1 MRHLDPK
8 REGERDLARLLH
20 ELERSSVDRR
30 HLLLRAG
37 ALGLSA
43 ALFPRLGSAQQ
54 ATPAAGG
61 IGAGTEP
68 GTRSLTHEEARLA
81 IMEAYGLI
89 DPPVQ
94 GGQIVVPSSS
104 DFQTLNPALAADA
117 TSFQLVENMYEG
129 LVGANPA
136 DGTLIPG
143 LCDHW
148 ELAEDGVT
156 FTFHLPQNVLWHD
169 GQPFTAEDVRFSYDT
184 VLNPDINNSYRS
196 QVLSV
201 TDSYRVVDEHTFEV
215 KAKERLVTFLA
226 DSPAL
231 VFLMPRHIWENV
243 PADQWPSDPGSTGE
257 DPARVVGTGP
267 FKYGSRQIGESATL
281 VRNDQY
287 WDVPPAI
294 DEFTV
299 RIVPDTAAEVQALKA
314 GEVDLVELIPFAQV
328 EEIRNTPGLKVETYP
343 TGSFWY
349 YLYNLDPAKTELFQD
364 VRVRQALFYAIDRQ
378 AIVDNITFGYAEV
391 AEGTQPKLSIAY
403 APDRI
408 ETKYTYD
415 PERARQLLEE
425 AGWVDAD
432 GDGIR
437 EKDGQKFQVEWLS
450 IAGINEYQAMLAAI
464 QQWWRD
470 VGVEMTPRFVDFP
483 TILDTQ
489 ETHEFQIM
497 NLAFSWTPPFWDQGA
512 MFNTASYDGGF
523 NHMKYSN
530 AEFDR
535 LDEEQKRELDPEKR
549 REILIEQANI
559 VNEDLPVGVLLFRD
573 NRVGYSDRLRNY
585 VARNVVGRYYWGL
598 NYVYIEE

>member
-1 MRHLDPK
+1 LR
-8 REGERDLARLLH
+8 
-20 ELERSSVDRR
+20 ELERTSVDRR
-30 HLLLRAG
+30 HFLLRAG

-43 ALFPRLGSAQQ
+43 ALFPHLGGAQE

-68 GTRSLTHEEARLA
+68 GSRSLSSAEAKQA

-89 DPPVQ
+89 EPPVQ
-94 GGQIVVPSSS
+94 GGQVVVPSSA

-117 TSFQLVENMYEG
+117 TSFQLTENMYEA

-136 DGTLIPG
+136 DGTLVPG

-201 TDSYRVVDEHTFEV
+201 TDSYRVVDQYTFEV

-226 DSPAL
+226 DSPSL
-231 VFLMPRHIWENV
+231 VTLIPRHIWENV

-287 WDVPPAI
+287 WNGPPAI
-294 DEFTV
+294 EEFTV
-299 RIVPDTAAEVQALKA
+299 RIVPDSAAEVQALKA
-314 GEVDLVELIPFAQV
+314 GEVDLVELIAFAQV
-328 EEIRNTPGLKVETYP
+328 EEIRNTPGLKVETFP
-343 TGSFWY
+343 TGGFWY
-349 YLYNLDPAKTELFQD
+349 YLYNLDPAEDRALPGRPRPPGPLLRDRPPGDRRQHHL
-364 VRVRQALFYAIDRQ
+364 RLCRGRRGHPAQALDRLCARPHRDQ
-378 AIVDNITFGYAEV
+378 VHV
-391 AEGTQPKLSIAY
+391 RS
-403 APDRI
+403 
-408 ETKYTYD
+408 
-415 PERARQLLEE
+415 RARPAALDE
-425 AGWVDAD
+425 AGWLDAD

-450 IAGINEYQAMLAAI
+450 IAGVNEYQPMLAAI

-489 ETHEFQIM
+489 DTHDFQIM

-512 MFNTASYDGGF
+512 MFNTASYEGGF

-530 AEFDR
+530 PEFDR
-535 LDEEQKRELDPEKR
+535 LDEEQLRELDPEKR

-585 VARNVVGRYYWGL
+585 VARNVIGRYYWGL
-598 NYVYIEE
+598 GYVYIEE